1 MLLKDKVGLI
11 IGVANP
17 HSIAAGCAEAMAA
30 DGARLVLTYQSEKA
44 KPYAQPVADAVG
56 ADAFLP
62 LNVQDPEQAE
72 RVFAEIESRW
82 GRLDFLVHSI
92 AYCPREDL
100 HAEVVNCSREGFAE
114 AMDISCH
121 SFIRMVKSALPL
133 MSAGGS
139 IMTVSYHGAEEVVD
153 HYNIMGPVKAA
164 LQSTVRYLA
173 DDLGPRGIRV
183 NTLSPGPMAT
193 RAASGID
200 HFDELLHMAVERS
213 PNRDLATI
221 EDVGYAASYLASDRA
236 KSVTGGVHYIDGGV
250 NIMA

>member
-17 HSIAAGCAEAMAA
+17 HSIAAGCAEIMAA
-30 DGARLVLTYQSEKA
+30 DGAELILTYQSERA

-56 ADAFLP
+56 AKAFLP
-62 LNVQDPEQAE
+62 LNVTEPEQAE
-72 RVFAEIESRW
+72 AVFAEIADRW
-82 GRLDFLVHSI
+82 GRLDFLIHSI
-92 AYCPREDL
+92 AFCRREDL
-100 HAEVVNCSREGFAE
+100 HAEVVDCSREGFAE
-114 AMDISCH
+114 AMDVSCH
-121 SFIRMVKSALPL
+121 SFLRMTRHALPL
-133 MSAGGS
+133 MKQGGS

-173 DDLGPRGIRV
+173 DELGPRGIRV

-200 HFDELLHMAVERS
+200 HFDELLQMAVERA
-213 PNRDLATI
+213 PKRQLATI

-236 KSVTGGVHYIDGGV
+236 KSITGGVHYIDGGV